1 MTIETKLLLK
11 RLGWSAVFSA
21 ITVYAIFWAPPW
33 LFLITVEAFI
43 VLGLREY
50 FGLVERKGFF
60 INRYLG
66 LTFGVLL
73 PLPYYFQGDVMILSV
88 AVLCLFIFNF
98 HRRLKE
104 DASVSTALTTFG
116 LIYVAW
122 FFSFMTKIR
131 MLEDG
136 PWWIFYLILIIK
148 AGDAAAYFV
157 GKKFGTHKLIVHIS
171 PNKSLEG
178 AVAGFL
184 VTVILSL
191 GSKVYLPHV
200 PISHLVVLGVVFGI
214 LSPLGDLAESLLKRD
229 VGVKDSGHIPGLGGV
244 LDVIDSLLLTVPVLY
259 YYLTAF
265 RGFSAVGG
273 AYG

>member
-11 RLGWSAVFSA
+11 RLGWSAVFIA

-33 LFLITVEAFI
+33 LFLLTVEAFI
-43 VLGLREY
+43 ILGLQEY

-66 LTFGVLL
+66 LTFGVFL
-73 PLPYYFQGDVMILSV
+73 PLSYYSQGDVMILSV

-98 HRRLKE
+98 HRRFKE
-104 DASVSTALTTFG
+104 NASVSTALTTFG

-131 MLEDG
+131 MLENG

-184 VTVILSL
+184 VKVVLSL
-191 GSKVYLPHV
+191 ASKVYLPQV

-259 YYLTAF
+259 YYLTAL
-265 RGFSAVGG
+265 RGFGG

>member
-1 MTIETKLLLK
+1 MAIEPKQLAK
-11 RLGWSAVFSA
+11 RLSWSAVFIA
-21 ITVYAIFWAPPW
+21 ITIYAIFLAPTW
-33 LFLITVEAFI
+33 LFLFIVEAFI
-43 VLGLREY
+43 ILGLQEY
-50 FGLVERKGFF
+50 FSLVERKGFF

-66 LTFGVLL
+66 LTFAALL
-73 PLPYYFQGDVMILSV
+73 PLPYYFSGDVMILAV

-98 HRRLKE
+98 HRRFK
-104 DASVSTALTTFG
+104 DHASVSTALTTFG

-157 GKKFGTHKLIVHIS
+157 GKAFGTHKLIVHIS

-184 VTVILSL
+184 ATVALSL
-191 GSKVYLPHV
+191 GSKVYLTHV
-200 PISHLVVLGVVFGI
+200 PISHLIILGVVFGF
-214 LSPLGDLAESLLKRD
+214 LSQLGDLAESLLKRD

-244 LDVIDSLLLTVPVLY
+244 LDVLDSLLLTVPVLY
-259 YYLTAF
+259 YYLTAL
-265 RGFSAVGG
+265 RGL
-273 AYG
+273 